1 MKKSIVLFALIL
13 LCAGALMAQQS
24 ISVAPYI
31 SIYSNT
37 EKDTFGGTTTTDK
50 EDSFNFGVSVPIVLD
65 SGMEVAPY
73 LGVQANV
80 KGADDKRNTFLKLGS
95 GIFWPMFGNSIF
107 TLKTGP
113 DANLFIKTGF
123 SGLPSGRKASYFE
136 LGVSVPLI
144 LDIKLNDRFS
154 VRVRQYI
161 VGMTLISDS
170 WKDDSDNKSSDTTFR
185 FNSFPASFGPTF
197 AFVIKVK

>member
-31 SIYSNT
+31 SIDSKTNKVT
-37 EKDTFGGTTTTDK
+37 GGGSTTKTTTD
-50 EDSFNFGVSVPIVLD
+50 FFTFGASVPIVLD

-73 LGVQANV
+73 LDINANA
-80 KGADDKRNTFLKLGS
+80 KGADDKRDTFLTLGS
-95 GIFWPMFGNSIF
+95 GVFWPMFGNSIF

-113 DANLFIKTGF
+113 DASFLIQTGF
-123 SGLPSGRKASYFE
+123 SEVPSGAKDSSFD

-144 LDIKLNDRFS
+144 LDIKLDDRFS
-154 VRVRQYI
+154 VRVSQNI
-161 VGMTLISDS
+161 VSMSLSSRSNKNGSDF
-170 WKDDSDNKSSDTTFR
+170 KSSKTTFE
-185 FNSFPASFGPTF
+185 FNSLPASFGPTF

>member
-31 SIYSNT
+31 FIDSETNKS
-37 EKDTFGGTTTTDK
+37 TFGGTTTKTTTD
-50 EDSFNFGVSVPIVLD
+50 FFTFGASVPIVLD

-73 LGVQANV
+73 LGISSE

-95 GIFWPMFGNSIF
+95 GIFWSMFGNSIF

-113 DANLFIKTGF
+113 DASFLIQTGF
-123 SGLPSGRKASYFE
+123 SEVPSGAKDSSFD

-144 LDIKLNDRFS
+144 LDIKLDDRFS
-154 VRVRQYI
+154 VRVSQNI
-161 VGMTLISDS
+161 VSMSLFSSGR
-170 WKDDSDNKSSDTTFR
+170 KYDSDNKGSYTSFY

>member
-37 EKDTFGGTTTTDK
+37 EKVTGGGSTTKTTTD
-50 EDSFNFGVSVPIVLD
+50 FFTFGASVPIVLD

-73 LGVQANV
+73 LSVQANV

-136 LGVSVPLI
+136 LGVSVQLI
-144 LDIKLNDRFS
+144 LDIKLDDRFS
-154 VRVRQYI
+154 VRVSQNI
-161 VGMTLISDS
+161 VSMSLFSRG
-170 WKDDSDNKSSDTTFR
+170 WKYDSDNKSSDTTFR

>member
-37 EKDTFGGTTTTDK
+37 EKVTGGGSTTKTTTD
-50 EDSFNFGVSVPIVLD
+50 FFTFGASVPIVLD

-73 LGVQANV
+73 LGISSE
-80 KGADDKRNTFLKLGS
+80 KGADDKRDTFLTLGS
-95 GIFWPMFGNSIF
+95 GVFWSMFGNSIF

-113 DANLFIKTGF
+113 DAWLRIQTGF
-123 SGLPSGRKASYFE
+123 SGLPSGVKASYFE

-154 VRVRQYI
+154 VRVSQNI
-161 VGMTLISDS
+161 VSMSLFSSGR
-170 WKDDSDNKSSDTTFR
+170 KYDSDNKGSYTSFY

>member
-31 SIYSNT
+31 SIDSKTNKVT
-37 EKDTFGGTTTTDK
+37 GGGSTTKTTTD
-50 EDSFNFGVSVPIVLD
+50 FFTFGASVPIVLD

-73 LGVQANV
+73 LGISASE

-113 DANLFIKTGF
+113 DASLFIQTGF
-123 SGLPSGRKASYFE
+123 SGLPSGAKASSFE

-144 LDIKLNDRFS
+144 LDIKLDDRFS
-154 VRVRQYI
+154 VRVSQNI
-161 VGMTLISDS
+161 VSMSLFSSGR
-170 WKDDSDNKSSDTTFR
+170 KYDSDNKGSYTSFY